1 MNRIAGT
8 RNTMSVT
15 RLFLILTIPCLVHST
30 MSRVHLTQDGG
41 YKGIVVRIGKDVRE
55 EMCQE
60 VVTAVKVNIGWIFYI
75 FAR

>member
-1 MNRIAGT
+1 
-8 RNTMSVT
+8 MSRDKSRMFLT
-15 RLFLILTIPCLVHST
+15 PLFLFLTVPCLVIST

-60 VVTAVKVNIGWIFYI
+60 VVTAVKVNNGWIFYI